1 MLKKRILAIF
11 TSAALIAGAM
21 PAAFASADAASSSRE
36 FTQDFESEG
45 YKASPVFGNFKDKKG
60 NTYKYINNGATA
72 RKALAADT
80 VYVVEGALYQ
90 NQYAEDGTLQAPAND
105 MPKNDWL
112 SVENFSKQGY
122 LTDNLRSG
130 GFDGYTGL
138 TTAFHI
144 VPQVLNKVT
153 WVNPD
158 GTENMML
165 KTFDGS
171 TALSFLT
178 SSHKDFQTHA
188 SSDTSYSAIG
198 FDWFGKEGME
208 LYGYKSK
215 ISFDIRNHKTAWQ
228 VKDDSST
235 GFVTLSITKNLGKLK
250 DKCYTLTHSPQ
261 DQTRRARAS
270 INSTDVFKKDAD
282 NGGVTDAVTI
292 YKGAAYLGDTVS
304 PENKICD
311 MMTYDN
317 AGRDTSWYTVEVYI
331 DYETNPTSP
340 DLAVII
346 KNRADGSVV
355 GANSGKL
362 PISSDGTT
370 ATSAYG
376 RKKGDGIVK
385 ALVPYDTESTTGLF
399 GKNKCASFTA
409 EQADTD
415 NYGVFVTGA
424 ANGDWAKAFYLD
436 NFTFAGYDEI
446 PQGFSTATLNTETK
460 TVNVSITSF
469 SKLAGKLIAAEYDK
483 TTGALLQSQVVDA
496 DTSTAS
502 NYAITFTKDL
512 SANGEYSVFLWENF
526 ENIKPL
532 LDTVTVE

>member
-36 FTQDFESEG
+36 FTQDFESED
-45 YKASPVFGNFKDKKG
+45 YKVSPVWGKYK
-60 NTYKYINNGATA
+60 NTAGKEFEYINNGATA
-72 RKALAADT
+72 SKALAADT
-80 VYVVEGALYQ
+80 VYVVEGDLYN
-90 NQYAEDGTLQAPAND
+90 NQYAEDGTLQAPTAD
-105 MPKNDWL
+105 MPVGDWKTAYNFKN
-112 SVENFSKQGY
+112 SGY
-122 LTDNLRSG
+122 LTDNLRAG
-130 GFDGYTGL
+130 GFDGYTGM
-138 TTAFHI
+138 TSTIHIMPQIWGSVSWFH
-144 VPQVLNKVT
+144 PRG
-153 WVNPD
+153 D
-158 GTENMML
+158 ENMML
-165 KTFDGS
+165 KTADGS
-171 TALSFLT
+171 RVLSCLL
-178 SSHKDFQTHA
+178 
-188 SSDTSYSAIG
+188 SSDSGFNTNTATSYSAVG

-228 VKDDSST
+228 EKDDSSN
-235 GFVTLSITKNLGKLK
+235 GFVTLSITKNVGNMK
-250 DKCYTLTHSPQ
+250 DKLYNKTHTPVAQ
-261 DQTRRARAS
+261 AKAVRYS
-270 INSTDVFKKDAD
+270 INSAEIFKTDKDNDVGA
-282 NGGVTDAVTI
+282 VTDAVTI
-292 YKGAAYLGDTVS
+292 YKGAAYLGNTVS
-304 PENKICD
+304 AENKICD
-311 MMTYDN
+311 MMTYND

-355 GANSGKL
+355 GAKSGKL
-362 PISSDGTT
+362 PVSDGAT

-376 RKKGDGIVK
+376 QEKGKGIVK
-385 ALVPYDTESTTGLF
+385 SLMPYDALF
-399 GKNKCASFTA
+399 GKGGCASFTA
-409 EQADTD
+409 EQADAN

-424 ANGDWAKAFYLD
+424 SNGDWAKAFYLD
-436 NFTFAGYDEI
+436 NITFAGYDTI
-446 PQGFSTATLNTETK
+446 PYGSATATLDASAK
-460 TVNVSITSF
+460 TVNVNITSL
-469 SKLAGKLIAAEYDK
+469 SNLAGKLIAAEYDK

-532 LDTVTVE
+532 LDTVTVK

>member
-36 FTQDFESEG
+36 FTQDFESED
-45 YKASPVFGNFKDKKG
+45 YKAEPQWGK
-60 NTYKYINNGATA
+60 YKNAAGTKEFEYINNGATA
-72 RKALAADT
+72 SKALAADT
-80 VYVVEGALYQ
+80 VYVVEGDLYN
-90 NQYAEDGTLQAPAND
+90 NQYAEDGTLQTPASD
-105 MPKNDWL
+105 MPVGDWL
-112 SVENFSKQGY
+112 SATNFKNKGY
-122 LTDNLRSG
+122 LTDNLRAG
-130 GFDGYTGL
+130 GFEGYTGM
-138 TTAFHI
+138 TSTIHI
-144 VPQVLNKVT
+144 MSQIWGSVSWLHPKG
-153 WVNPD
+153 D
-158 GTENMML
+158 ENMML
-165 KTFDGS
+165 KTADGS
-171 TALSFLT
+171 TVLSCFV
-178 SSHKDFQTHA
+178 SSENGFNTNTA
-188 SSDTSYSAIG
+188 ASYSAVG

-215 ISFDIRNHKTAWQ
+215 ISFDIRNHRQGWQ
-228 VKDDSST
+228 EKDGSSN
-235 GFVTLSITKNLGKLK
+235 GFVTLSITKNVGNMKSKLYSK
-250 DKCYTLTHSPQ
+250 THSPVS
-261 DQTRRARAS
+261 DTKYVRYS
-270 INSTDVFKKDAD
+270 INSAEIFKTDKDNDVGA
-282 NGGVTDAVTI
+282 VTDAVTI
-292 YKGAAYLGDTVS
+292 YKGAAYLGNTVS
-304 PENKICD
+304 AENKICD
-311 MMTYDN
+311 MMTYND

-331 DYETNPTSP
+331 DYETNPASP

-355 GANSGKL
+355 GAKSGKL
-362 PISSDGTT
+362 PVSDGTT

-376 RKKGDGIVK
+376 LKKNNGIVK
-385 ALVPYDTESTTGLF
+385 SLMPYDALF
-399 GKNKCASFTA
+399 GKGGCASFTA
-409 EQADTD
+409 DKADAN

-436 NFTFAGYDEI
+436 NITFAGYDAI
-446 PQGFSTATLNTETK
+446 PYGSATATLDASAK
-460 TVNVSITSF
+460 TVNVNITSL

-483 TTGALLQSQVVDA
+483 TTGALLQSQIVDA